1 MAKRLCEFSTSS
13 SHFGS
18 ALRLYAWAIYRR
30 GDIPDAGEFA
40 YINKRVLDKYPTAEF
55 VKLHRSPVPTAK
67 GRPATKVRWEFKWIV
82 LDSNKEVRDDKNN

>member
-1 MAKRLCEFSTSS
+1 MAKRLCEFNISS
-13 SHFGS
+13 SRFGF
-18 ALRLYAWAIYRR
+18 ALHLYAWATYRR

-55 VKLHRSPVPTAK
+55 VRLQRSLVPTAE

-82 LDSNKEVRDDKNN
+82 LDSNKEVRDEN

>member
-13 SHFGS
+13 NHFGL

-55 VKLHRSPVPTAK
+55 VSLRRTLVCTV
-67 GRPATKVRWEFKWIV
+67 GGIPATEVRWEVEWIGW
-82 LDSNKEVRDDKNN
+82 DSNKEVRDAD